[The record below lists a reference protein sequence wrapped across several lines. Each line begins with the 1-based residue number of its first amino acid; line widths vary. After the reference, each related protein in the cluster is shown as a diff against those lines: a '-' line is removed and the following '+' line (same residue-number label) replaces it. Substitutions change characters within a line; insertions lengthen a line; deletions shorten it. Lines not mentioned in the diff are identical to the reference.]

1 MKIAIRLLSC
11 LLAILLM
18 SEVLPEHIQY
28 ESLAALI
35 AAGTILWLANSVI
48 RPLIKLI
55 TLPLT
60 ILTLGLFS
68 LVVNA
73 LMVMLT
79 DLIVPGIS
87 FGNFWSSLALA
98 LVVSLIQVILGRV
111 FKED

>member
-1 MKIAIRLLSC
+1 
-11 LLAILLM
+11 
-18 SEVLPEHIQY
+18 
-28 ESLAALI
+28 
-35 AAGTILWLANSVI
+35 
-48 RPLIKLI
+48 
-55 TLPLT
+55 
-60 ILTLGLFS
+60 LTLGLFS

-111 FKED
+111 FKRIELNRFDVQEAAGMTVVLMGHAC